1 MAWVVL
7 FDDQFAKEMETLEE
21 SVRLA
26 IFKHARALELEGPKL
41 SRPFADT
48 LNGSKHTNMKEL
60 RPTVKKVEWRV
71 AFAFDPQRQAV
82 LLVADAK
89 GGESDARFYKRLI
102 SKADQRFDVHLTRL
116 KEVKTK
122 D

>member
-21 SVRLA
+21 LA

>member
-7 FDDQFAKEMETLEE
+7 LEDRFAKEIEALEE

-26 IFKHARALELEGPKL
+26 ILKHARALELEGPKL

-48 LNGSKHTNMKEL
+48 LNGSKHANMKEL

-82 LLVADAK
+82 LLVARK
-89 GGESDARFYKRLI
+89 RRGERREVLQE
-102 SKADQRFDVHLTRL
+102 AD
-116 KEVKTK
+116 
-122 D
+122 